1 MKGQD
6 YCSCGDCRLCWPRI
20 SKPRVAIGL
29 LLWVG
34 ALFCTRLAA
43 EYPALW
49 GMQWSVPL
57 GVMILRAYLSIARLT
72 MYFFGKYPLRWRC
85 LILCFLFTLVPV
97 LDVAYLAQG
106 APKVVVR
113 PFFINEWPNLMDELV
128 EEICY
133 SGNYNV
139 SIQGKNS
146 FIVDA
151 SSGQYDVKICGDKI
165 RIAHNENTAEV
176 QCCVLDG
183 PYELAARIVTQIE
196 G

>member
-1 MKGQD
+1 M
-6 YCSCGDCRLCWPRI
+6 GDCSRSCRHCWSSI
-20 SKPRVAIGL
+20 SILHVLTGLFLLVATIFLFITHLHQWYPGVWWL
-29 LLWVG
+29 LGFV
-34 ALFCTRLAA
+34 T
-43 EYPALW
+43 
-49 GMQWSVPL
+49 PL
-57 GVMILRAYLSIARLT
+57 GCLIVRAYLSTTRLSA
-72 MYFFGKYPLRWRC
+72 YFYPKCTVRWRR
-85 LILCFLFTLVPV
+85 LILCALFACVPILDFL
-97 LDVAYLAQG
+97 YISQG

-113 PFFINEWPNLMDELV
+113 PFFINEWPNLMDELA
-128 EEICY
+128 EEISY

-151 SSGQYDVKICGDKI
+151 SSGRYDIEICGDKI
-165 RIAHNENTAEV
+165 RIAHDENTVEL